1 MCRWSVQT
9 ELTVFI
15 KKNEN
20 SEDNEFFIDKP
31 TQFPDGFHLN
41 VIISPH

>member
-1 MCRWSVQT
+1 MSMVCSDR
-9 ELTVFI
+9 I
-15 KKNEN
+15 DCIYKKKNEN

-31 TQFPDGFHLN
+31 TQFPDGFRLN